1 MLSMT
6 VLKEANMGQ
15 YRILLVDLNPNPIS
29 CPNDRCERLPK
40 LLKASLPDEVHIQII
55 TSFPSK
61 DVSRPPDLILLRPSL
76 IKPLQETIGL
86 LKKQW
91 SQANILCLFCI
102 GWEGTSEIFRAM
114 QNGLDDY
121 FTCPYKEIDFFPRI
135 HRLVLL
141 SISTF
146 HSYQAK
152 AIKERLHLESLG
164 SLVGESKCF
173 LRIVEKIPLFANVD
187 APLLILGETGV
198 GKEIFARS
206 IHYQSTRQDRPF
218 IPANCGALP
227 DHLFENE
234 LFGHAKGAYT
244 DASSDENGLI
254 AEAEGGTLF
263 LDEVGTLSPSAQTKL
278 LRFLQDRKY
287 RRLGCPKNID
297 ADVRII
303 AATNSDLKKELKEK
317 TSTFREDLYHRLHVL
332 SVEVPPL
339 RERMDD
345 IPLLATHFLVRYGIH
360 HQKEHLRL
368 SQEALQKLMSY
379 SWPGNIR
386 ELEGVIQRALLLS
399 SKPTI
404 GADEIDIP
412 LPYEGCVFEK
422 EPSIGSKAQIIR
434 QLEKCHLINLMEA
447 HQGNISQAARAS
459 GKKRQ
464 SLQRLLKK
472 YGMNGQ
478 DFKS

>member
-1 MLSMT
+1 
-6 VLKEANMGQ
+6 MGQ
-15 YRILLVDLNPNPIS
+15 YRILLVDLNPNPLS
-29 CPNDRCERLPK
+29 CPNDRCARLPK
-40 LLKASLPDEVHIQII
+40 LLKASLPDEVDIQII
-55 TSFPSK
+55 KSFPSK
-61 DVSRPPDLILLRPSL
+61 DVSMPPDLVLLRPSL

-91 SQANILCLFCI
+91 SQTQILCLFCI
-102 GWEGTSEIFRAM
+102 GRGGTSEIFRAM

-121 FTCPYKEIDFFPRI
+121 FTCPYQEIDVFPRI

-141 SISTF
+141 SFSAF
-146 HSYQAK
+146 RLYQAK

-164 SLVGESKCF
+164 SLVGESKTF
-173 LRIVEKIPLFANVD
+173 LRIVEKIPLLANVD
-187 APLLILGETGV
+187 APVLILGETGV
-198 GKEIFARS
+198 GKELFARS
-206 IHYQSTRQDRPF
+206 IHYQSGRQDRPF
-218 IPANCGALP
+218 IPVNCAALP
-227 DHLFENE
+227 DHIFENE

-303 AATNSDLKKELKEK
+303 AATNSDLKKQLKEK
-317 TSTFREDLYHRLHVL
+317 TFREDLYHRLHVL
-332 SVEVPPL
+332 FIEIPSI

-345 IPLLATHFLVRYGIH
+345 IPLLATHFLARYGIH
-360 HQKEHLRL
+360 HKKEHYRL

-399 SKPTI
+399 SKPTLE
-404 GADEIDIP
+404 ADDIDIP
-412 LPYEGCVFEK
+412 LSYESCDFEK
-422 EPSIGSKAQIIR
+422 EPSIGSNGQIIR
-434 QLEKCHLINLMEA
+434 QLEKAQLANLMEA
-447 HQGNISQAARAS
+447 HQGNISQAAKTC

-464 SLQRLLKK
+464 SLQRLLRK
-472 YGMNGQ
+472 YGMNNQ
-478 DFKS
+478 DQRKTT